1 MPSNNALI
9 PLDYANWLTNL
20 KSRIAGAQQRAA
32 LSVNKELIGLYHQI
46 GSEILERQ
54 TSQGWGAKVIDR
66 LASDLRAAFPD
77 MKGFSSRNLKYMKF
91 FAQQCPNV
99 LIGQQPAAQL
109 PWFHLVTLRRCRW
122 RNSNPSC
129 GDFSAVRRL
138 ETVGFSAARQAHP
151 WLDARSTPLASRLS
165 AFLDHGF
172 PPPALQI
179 SARMRPAF
187 RSKCELPPAVSEPR

>member
-1 MPSNNALI
+1 MPANHELI
-9 PLDYANWLTNL
+9 PSDYAKWFANL

-32 LSVNKELIGLYHQI
+32 LSVNKELIELYHQI

-54 TSQGWGAKVIDR
+54 TRQGWGAKVIDR

-109 PWFHLVTLRRCRW
+109 PWFHLVTLITKVSVDPEREW
-122 RNSNPSC
+122 YASQ
-129 GDFSAVRRL
+129 AV
-138 ETVGFSAARQAHP
+138 Q
-151 WLDARSTPLASRLS
+151 
-165 AFLDHGF
+165 HG
-172 PPPALQI
+172 
-179 SARMRPAF
+179 
-187 RSKCELPPAVSEPR
+187 